1 MATADLDEL
10 RWALQDYL
18 MGHAQGEQ
26 SKMRDLI
33 ARPWRLAARLEQLTR
48 LTSLVRA
55 LDDQVLA
62 AVAAGELD
70 VGAEARHL
78 AFRLAE
84 QDAEALA
91 EEGGEPAALD
101 APPQI
106 LAQMRE
112 AVAGLAARRL
122 GVYAEAVRPGERLT
136 LSLST
141 EALEKLLGEAFV
153 AGWHSA
159 A

>member
-1 MATADLDEL
+1 MATADLDDL

-18 MGHAQGEQ
+18 MGHAQGDQ

-48 LTSLVRA
+48 LTSLVRV

-84 QDAEALA
+84 QQA
-91 EEGGEPAALD
+91 EEGGALAALD
-101 APPQI
+101 APPQV
-106 LAQMRE
+106 LAEMRE
-112 AVAGLAARRL
+112 AIAGLAARRL
-122 GVYAEAVRPGERLT
+122 GVHAGAVKPGERLT
-136 LSLST
+136 LSLT
-141 EALEKLLGEAFV
+141 AEALESVLGEAFV